1 MNSPIFMASL
11 ASVRRKLMASFA
23 PSMKRQLDGLKSR
36 ILVGQSAST
45 FVLSTVSV
53 APKAVVAELHRS
65 FLHLQPL
72 AIAYRDERSTRS
84 TRTLAWDR
92 LRDGIRTF
100 RCDRIERAELREGA
114 FRLRPRADF
123 RTTLEG
129 VEVISP

>member
-84 TRTLAWDR
+84 TRTIEPHYLLLNYPVWYALAWDR
-92 LRDGIRTF
+92 LRDRIRTF
-100 RCDRIERAELREGA
+100 RCDRI
-114 FRLRPRADF
+114 
-123 RTTLEG
+123 
-129 VEVISP
+129 